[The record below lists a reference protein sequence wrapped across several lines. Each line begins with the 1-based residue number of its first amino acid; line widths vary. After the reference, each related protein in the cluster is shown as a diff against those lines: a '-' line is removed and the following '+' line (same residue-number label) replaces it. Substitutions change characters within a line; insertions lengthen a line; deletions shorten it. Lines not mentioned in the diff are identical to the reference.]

1 MKRTLCLSVL
11 LLCTA
16 GWALPDAAKT
26 APAAKLS
33 DAVTAKRPI
42 GGEYMGLYLMKQ
54 KVGYLYTNVKFAPGR
69 DDQVIA
75 INEFVFKA
83 TVGTKLAT
91 RTMKETRIYEAKPGG
106 RLLTFTVEQ
115 SGDGGDQILE
125 ATNTTTA
132 MRVLRKR
139 PNLPNEVLN
148 RKPSSEVVEDAD
160 QARVAIKRAAKVVGT
175 ITDGTDLDN
184 YRVTTE
190 YGGPSTK
197 VIGGLQVKVFKV
209 TTVSEKEKVP
219 AEAFVDEQGRM
230 VEISFGDNMKAV
242 LESEEIAK
250 RLDAVTV
257 EVFGLTRI
265 TLPRPPSPIARAI
278 PGEMK
283 LTVIGLPDRF
293 RKDTYRQK
301 FKPVDKEKVQIT
313 ITALPVKGDKKL
325 QRPLVDPNGGTN
337 LKSSLAVE
345 ADHADIVAL
354 AKKILGKEKDAY
366 VSAKMISAWVG
377 ENLKKDYGSSSD
389 RATDVLRAMKGDC
402 TEHALLTT
410 TLLRAAGIPARRVD
424 GVVYMLNDDQVP
436 ALYWHEWVEAWV
448 GEWTQLDPTFGQDLA
463 DATHFGLGEEG
474 SAEIT
479 PLIGQLK
486 VVDVL

>member
-1 MKRTLCLSVL
+1 MKRTLALSVL

-16 GWALPDAAKT
+16 VAA
-26 APAAKLS
+26 APEGYKPPPPAKVS
-33 DAVTAKRPI
+33 DAMTARRPI
-42 GGEYMGLYLMKQ
+42 GGEYMGLYLMGK
-54 KVGYLYTNVKFAPGR
+54 KVGYLFTNVKFVSGR
-69 DDQVIA
+69 TDQVVA

-83 TVGTKLAT
+83 TVGNKLAQ
-91 RTMKETRIYEAKPGG
+91 RTMKETRVYESKPGG

-115 SGDGGDQILE
+115 SGDGGEQMLE

-148 RKPSSEVVEDAD
+148 RKPSAELVEDAD
-160 QARVAIKRAAKVVGT
+160 QARVSIKRAAKVIGT

-190 YGGPSTK
+190 YGGASTRT
-197 VIGGLQVKVFKV
+197 IGGIQVKVFKV

-219 AEAFVDEQGRM
+219 ADAWVDEQGRM

-242 LESEEIAK
+242 LETEEMAK
-250 RLDAVTV
+250 RLDTV

-265 TLPRPPSPIARAI
+265 VLPKPPSAIAREI

-283 LTVIGLPDRF
+283 LTVTGLPDRF

-301 FKPVDKEKVQIT
+301 FKPLAKDQVEIT
-313 ITALPVKGDKKL
+313 ITALPVKDRKL
-325 QRPLVDPNGGTN
+325 QRPLIDPNGGTN

-345 ADHADIVAL
+345 SENAEILAL
-354 AKKILGKEKDAY
+354 VKKILGAEKDAY
-366 VSAKMISAWVG
+366 VSAKKLSAWVG
-377 ENLKKDYGSSSD
+377 INLVKDYGSSSD
-389 RATDVLRAMKGDC
+389 RATDVLRTMKGDC

-410 TLLRAAGIPARRVD
+410 TLLRAAGIPARRID
-424 GVVYMLNDDQVP
+424 GVVYMLNDDGVP

-448 GEWTQLDPTFGQDLA
+448 GEWTQLDPTFGQDVA
-463 DATHFGLGEEG
+463 DAMHFGVGEEG

-486 VVDVL
+486 VLDVL

>member
-1 MKRTLCLSVL
+1 M
-11 LLCTA
+11 
-16 GWALPDAAKT
+16 
-26 APAAKLS
+26 
-33 DAVTAKRPI
+33 TAKRPI
-42 GGEYMGLYLMKQ
+42 AGEYMGLYLMGK
-54 KVGYLYTNVKFAPGR
+54 KVGYLFTNVKFVAGR
-69 DDQVIA
+69 TDQVVA

-91 RTMKETRIYEAKPGG
+91 RTMKETRIYESKPGG
-106 RLLTFTVEQ
+106 KLLTFTVEQ
-115 SGDGGDQILE
+115 TGDGGEQMLE
-125 ATNTTTA
+125 ATNTATG

-148 RKPSSEVVEDAD
+148 RKPSAELVEDAD
-160 QARVAIKRAAKVVGT
+160 QARVSIKRAAKVIGT

-184 YRVTTE
+184 YKVTTE
-190 YGGPSTK
+190 YGGASTK
-197 VIGGLQVKVFKV
+197 IIAGLQVKVFKV
-209 TTVSEKEKVP
+209 TTISEKEKVP
-219 AEAFVDEQGRM
+219 ADAWVDEQGRM

-242 LESEEIAK
+242 LEPEEMAK
-250 RLDAVTV
+250 RLDTV

-265 TLPRPPSPIARAI
+265 VLPKVPSPIAREI
-278 PGEMK
+278 PGELK
-283 LTVIGLPDRF
+283 LTVTGLPDRF

-301 FKPVDKEKVQIT
+301 FKPIDKEKVEIT
-313 ITALPVKGDKKL
+313 ITALPVKLKKL
-325 QRPLVDPNGGTN
+325 QRPLADPNGGAN

-345 ADHADIVAL
+345 SDHADILAL
-354 AKKILGKEKDAY
+354 VKKILGTEKDAY
-366 VSAKMISAWVG
+366 VSAKKLSAWVG
-377 ENLKKDYGSSSD
+377 QNLAKDYGSSSD
-389 RATDVLRAMKGDC
+389 RATDVLRTMKGDC

-448 GEWTQLDPTFGQDLA
+448 GEWTQLDPTFGQDVA
-463 DATHFGLGEEG
+463 DATHFGVGEEG

-486 VVDVL
+486 VIDVL